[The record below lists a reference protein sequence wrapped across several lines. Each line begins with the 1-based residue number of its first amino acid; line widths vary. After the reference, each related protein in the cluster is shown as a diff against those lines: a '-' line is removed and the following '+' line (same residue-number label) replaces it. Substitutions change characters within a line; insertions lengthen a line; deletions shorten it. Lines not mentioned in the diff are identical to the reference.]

1 VSLSPVWQ
9 WLLQPNRPKE
19 LHWMS
24 VSLVIL
30 ITFVITNPM
39 QILIALAILLAVVM
53 VLGLL
58 KNAMSSRMVVIAIV
72 FFKTVIINMIYLR
85 VFIIILIRVGLTFD
99 IWESRSLQGGGGFD
113 IKF

>member
-1 VSLSPVWQ
+1 
-9 WLLQPNRPKE
+9 
-19 LHWMS
+19 
-24 VSLVIL
+24 
-30 ITFVITNPM
+30 
-39 QILIALAILLAVVM
+39 M

-99 IWESRSLQGGGGFD
+99 IWESRSLQGVGALTSNFEESSCYGGSHILVQIRRLWKWFSS
-113 IKF
+113 